1 MAGKNTDGAG
11 RMRVAFGALAG
22 QERGRNAFR
31 PREKK

>member
-11 RMRVAFGALAG
+11 RIGVAFGALAG
-22 QERGRNAFR
+22 QEQGRNVFR